1 MPMTARTAVVLLA
14 LAQASCGAKTGLRT
28 PVVHEDAS
36 MDAGHDA
43 APDAPMRDAPMAD
56 AWTPPDVCIE
66 LPPDQPPTELPV
78 EFVARIES
86 AEIFFLVDVTGSMA
100 GEIDAIQARV
110 VDTIAPGIAAQIPE
124 VRFSVGHFADYPQDG
139 FGSTGDE
146 VFALLRR
153 STSDI
158 GDVAAATRE
167 LVLQM
172 GGDPP
177 EAYVE
182 ALFLTAT
189 GEGITRLV
197 PTSSCPGVPG
207 AVGYPCFGP
216 SGARIILL
224 FTDAE
229 AHNGPGGVNPYEGIT
244 PAPHTYDE
252 TVGALHSRPAGSLR
266 NASFM

>member
-1 MPMTARTAVVLLA
+1 MTARTAVVLLA

-146 VFALLRR
+146 VFALLRHKP
-153 STSDI
+153 SADDAAYFS
-158 GDVAAATRE
+158 GDRVHQVMQDLTDDSGEAEINDWRLGFFRGRYQLEVAVAGAT
-167 LVLQM
+167 VT
-172 GGDPP
+172 
-177 EAYVE
+177 
-182 ALFLTAT
+182 FTAT
-189 GEGITRLV
+189 
-197 PTSSCPGVPG
+197 
-207 AVGYPCFGP
+207 AQ
-216 SGARIILL
+216 
-224 FTDAE
+224 
-229 AHNGPGGVNPYEGIT
+229 
-244 PAPHTYDE
+244 
-252 TVGALHSRPAGSLR
+252 
-266 NASFM
+266 